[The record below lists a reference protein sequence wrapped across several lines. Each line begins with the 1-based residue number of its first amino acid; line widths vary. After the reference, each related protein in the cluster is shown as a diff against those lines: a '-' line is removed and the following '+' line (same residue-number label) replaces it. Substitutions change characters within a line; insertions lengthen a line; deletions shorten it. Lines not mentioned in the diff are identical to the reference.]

1 MEQITVIRER
11 AAKLWYDLC
20 EAVRGSD
27 QDFTEGSI
35 GRAILL
41 LSVPMV
47 LEMAMESV
55 FAIVDIFFVSRL
67 GADAVAAVGLTESM
81 LTIIYA
87 VGGGLSMATTAL
99 VARRTGEK
107 NLEQAAVTAVQAIIC
122 GVLISLPFAYIGLFH
137 ARDLLKLMG
146 ASDSMTASSSTYP
159 QIMIGGNAL
168 VMLLFIINAVFRGA
182 GDASI
187 AMRSLF
193 IANIINI
200 ILDPCMIFGLGPFPR
215 MGIAGAA
222 AATAIGR
229 GIGVLYQLYLLG
241 NGKHRIKIIKKHL
254 VFNFRIIKRLLRL
267 SAGGVAQSLIA
278 TTSWIW
284 LVRIMAVFGS
294 AALAGYT
301 IAIRIIVFS
310 ILPAWGL
317 SNAASTMVG
326 QNLGAD
332 KPERAERSVWI
343 TGFINMIFLVLI
355 AVIFILFPAPLVRIF
370 SNDAA
375 VVKIG
380 ALSLRIISCGY
391 LFYSYGMVMMQAF
404 NGAGD
409 TFTPTVINFFCFWM
423 FEIPLAYIL
432 ALHLKLAE
440 KGVCLAVVCAESLV
454 GIIGILV
461 FRSGRWKKKKV

>member
-1 MEQITVIRER
+1 MEQITGIREG
-11 AAKLWYDLC
+11 AARLWNDLC

-41 LSVPMV
+41 LAVPMV

-107 NLEQAAVTAVQAIIC
+107 NLEQAAVTAIQAIIS

-146 ASDSMTASSSTYP
+146 ASDSMAASSSTYP
-159 QIMIGGNAL
+159 QIMIGGNVL
-168 VMLLFIINAVFRGA
+168 VILLFIINAVFRGA

-193 IANIINI
+193 IGNIINI
-200 ILDPCMIFGLGPFPR
+200 ILDPCMIFGWGPFPR

-222 AATAIGR
+222 AATVIGR

-241 NGKHRIKIIKKHL
+241 NGKHRIKIIKKYL
-254 VFNFRIIKRLLRL
+254 EVNSRIIKKLVRL
-267 SAGGVAQSLIA
+267 SAGGAAQSLIA
-278 TTSWIW
+278 TVSWIG

-301 IAIRIIVFS
+301 IAVRIIVFS

-343 TGFINMIFLVLI
+343 TGFINMIFLVAI
-355 AVIFILFPAPLVRIF
+355 AVIFILFAAPLVRIF
-370 SNDAA
+370 SVDAA

-380 ALSLRIISCGY
+380 GLSLRIISCGY

-423 FEIPLAYIL
+423 FEIPLAIIL

-440 KGVCLAVVCAESLV
+440 KGVCLAVVSAESLV

>member
-1 MEQITVIRER
+1 
-11 AAKLWYDLC
+11 
-20 EAVRGSD
+20 
-27 QDFTEGSI
+27 
-35 GRAILL
+35 
-41 LSVPMV
+41 
-47 LEMAMESV
+47 
-55 FAIVDIFFVSRL
+55 
-67 GADAVAAVGLTESM
+67 
-81 LTIIYA
+81 
-87 VGGGLSMATTAL
+87 
-99 VARRTGEK
+99 
-107 NLEQAAVTAVQAIIC
+107 
-122 GVLISLPFAYIGLFH
+122 
-137 ARDLLKLMG
+137 
-146 ASDSMTASSSTYP
+146 
-159 QIMIGGNAL
+159 
-168 VMLLFIINAVFRGA
+168 
-182 GDASI
+182 
-187 AMRSLF
+187 
-193 IANIINI
+193 
-200 ILDPCMIFGLGPFPR
+200 
-215 MGIAGAA
+215 
-222 AATAIGR
+222 
-229 GIGVLYQLYLLG
+229 
-241 NGKHRIKIIKKHL
+241 HL

-440 KGVCLAVVCAESLV
+440 KGVCLAVVFAESLV